1 MNQNDRSKV
10 ESTKYKERPKQ
21 ETGFVDFKLI
31 NNARVV
37 LAETP
42 IWDPRIDRLY
52 WTDLFTGTVH
62 RYDPVNGLD
71 ESVETG
77 SVIGSAIPCDVID
90 KLLVAVD
97 DGMMILD
104 FNTSKMDIISAPQ
117 ENTGEFRYNDTRC
130 DAVGRIFTSSVS
142 KNYTETFFDPNSM
155 TGKFYMIEP
164 DGEVKILDDAIVQY
178 NTIFFDSSNENLYV
192 VDTYNKKLLRFNYT
206 LEKGAYGEPETVI
219 IFKEMPDGVSVDIQ
233 DNIYVCHWS
242 EKKHI
247 TVWSLKN
254 YGFIKSI
261 PFPVKN
267 ICCGGFAGDDM
278 KDFFVTTSTFGL
290 ADDDP
295 DMRAGGIF
303 LSRSQIPGVPEK
315 FFTINLLDNI

>member
-1 MNQNDRSKV
+1 MEITKNKERSK
-10 ESTKYKERPKQ
+10 Q
-21 ETGFVDFKLI
+21 EIGFMDFKLI
-31 NNARVV
+31 NGKSVV

-42 IWDPRIDRLY
+42 IWDPRINRLY
-52 WTDLFTGTVH
+52 WTDLFKGTVH
-62 RYDPVNGLD
+62 RYDPATGLD

-104 FNTSKMDIISAPQ
+104 FETAKMEIVAAPQ

-130 DAVGRIFTSSVS
+130 DAAGRIFTSSVS
-142 KNYTETFFDPNSM
+142 KNYTETLFDPNSM

-164 DGEVKILDDAIVQY
+164 DGEVKILVDAIVQY
-178 NTIFFDSSNENLYV
+178 NTIFLDNSNENLFV
-192 VDTYNKKLLRFNYT
+192 VDTYNKKLLRFNYS
-206 LEKGAYGEPETVI
+206 LENGAYGEPETVI
-219 IFKEMPDGVSVDIQ
+219 VFEEMPDGVSVDIK

-247 TVWSLKN
+247 TVWSLKS
-254 YGFIKSI
+254 YDFIQSI

-267 ICCGGFAGDDM
+267 ICCGGFAGNDM
-278 KDFFVTTSTFGL
+278 RDFFVTTSTFSL

-295 DMRAGGIF
+295 DMSAGAGGVF
-303 LSRSQIPGVPEK
+303 LSRSEIPGKPEN
-315 FFTINLLDNI
+315 FYTINLADHI